1 MFFLSEQSLFSMTY
15 QKTVLCLV
23 NLYQTKLMEKVD
35 TLLCMLYKI
44 VLYMKLDITF
54 VLKTLINQKIKL

>member
-1 MFFLSEQSLFSMTY
+1 MTY

-44 VLYMKLDITF
+44 VLYMKLDIKF